1 MRRVLQQSI
10 CAVALGPLIACS
22 VMAEET
28 CGRTA
33 TVNYQKVLVDTN
45 SSQRGDGL
53 RYYLEKDPA
62 ASMYLEKYREG
73 SGLRWQSAILG
84 TLGSAM
90 MLGGVMTSGSGK
102 KTLLIGGAVMVTVNF
117 FIARTTDYT
126 NESYLDRAVE
136 EYNKRNLPKIYLDA
150 EDEAQENS
158 PAFQLEWKKD
168 F

>member
-1 MRRVLQQSI
+1 MRSVLHKYVM
-10 CAVALGPLIACS
+10 AVAISLFAVQALAG
-22 VMAEET
+22 EET

-45 SSQRGDGL
+45 SSQKGDGL
-53 RYYLEKDPA
+53 RYYLEKDPTA
-62 ASMYLEKYREG
+62 KMYLEKYREG
-73 SGLRWQSAILG
+73 SGLGWQSAILG

-90 MLGGVMTSGSGK
+90 ILSGVMTSGSGRK
-102 KTLLIGGAVMVTVNF
+102 PLLIGGAVLVTVNF

-126 NESYLDRAVE
+126 NESHLDRAVE

-150 EDEAQENS
+150 AGEKQEDS
-158 PAFQLEWKKD
+158 PAFQLQWKKD